1 MRLQVKSSG
10 SAASFLGFSGRV
22 RQGPAPTNLE
32 IPETVFLD
40 DLTVKLG

>member
-1 MRLQVKSSG
+1 MVKFFVVRVRLH
-10 SAASFLGFSGRV
+10 LGRV

-32 IPETVFLD
+32 VPETVFLD